1 MLDFDF
7 TDNNE
12 VNLKDFFERIKESPS
27 FKESIATQL
36 LLATTQIL
44 QNDLI
49 DASDLEEFLINNDFH
64 AANVLPNEV
73 LRHEPEHG

>member
-1 MLDFDF
+1 MKV
-7 TDNNE
+7 NNILLFLL
-12 VNLKDFFERIKESPS
+12 LKYLFLLFFA
-27 FKESIATQL
+27 ATQL

-49 DASDLEEFLINNDFH
+49 DASDLKALLMNNDFY
-64 AANVLPNEV
+64 AANVLLNEV

>member
-1 MLDFDF
+1 MKV
-7 TDNNE
+7 NNILLFLL
-12 VNLKDFFERIKESPS
+12 LKYLFLLFFA
-27 FKESIATQL
+27 ATQL

-49 DASDLEEFLINNDFH
+49 DASDLKALLMNNDFH
-64 AANVLPNEV
+64 AANVLLNEV